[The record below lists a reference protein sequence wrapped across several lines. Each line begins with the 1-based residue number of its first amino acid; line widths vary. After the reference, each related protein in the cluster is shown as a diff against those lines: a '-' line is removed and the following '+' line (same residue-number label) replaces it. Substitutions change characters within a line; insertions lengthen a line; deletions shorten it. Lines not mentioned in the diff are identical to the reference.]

1 MPPMQVKYKA
11 LSDRTIPP
19 RRAHEDDAGTDLGLP
34 RGIRVPVGGTV
45 TADLEIAVAV
55 PKGCGGFVLPR
66 SSTGFKYDCSLS
78 NTVGVIDS
86 GYRGS
91 IKIKIR
97 NNGDKPAVFERGQYL
112 VQMIILPIITTS
124 WAEVEALDATARDT
138 AGFGSSGL

>member
-1 MPPMQVKYKA
+1 MHINYKA

-34 RGIRVPVGGTV
+34 HDIRIPVGGTV

-97 NNGDKPAVFERGQYL
+97 NNGKKPAVFQRGQYL
-112 VQMIILPIITTS
+112 VQMIISPVVTAS
-124 WAEVEALDATARDT
+124 WAEVQELDATDRDT